1 MRNLLIATCCLLL
14 SSFCFASEH
23 GKNTALNWLQ
33 LIDQGQYETSWQQAG
48 SMVQQQLNASQW
60 QDTLQK
66 ARQPFGALQSRTV
79 LSQQE
84 HSSLPGAPD
93 GRYLVL
99 TLQSQFEHKAEAIE
113 TLTLRFEQDEWRT
126 VGYFIR

>member
-1 MRNLLIATCCLLL
+1 MRHYLIASCCLLF
-14 SSFCFASEH
+14 SSFCFAAAD

-48 SMVQQQLNASQW
+48 TIVQQQLTETQW
-60 QDTLQK
+60 QQMVQK
-66 ARQPFGALQSRTV
+66 ARQPFGALQSRTI

-93 GRYLVL
+93 GRYLIL
-99 TLQSQFEHKAEAIE
+99 TLQSQFEHKAAAIE
-113 TLTLRFEQDEWRT
+113 TLTLSFEQDEWRT